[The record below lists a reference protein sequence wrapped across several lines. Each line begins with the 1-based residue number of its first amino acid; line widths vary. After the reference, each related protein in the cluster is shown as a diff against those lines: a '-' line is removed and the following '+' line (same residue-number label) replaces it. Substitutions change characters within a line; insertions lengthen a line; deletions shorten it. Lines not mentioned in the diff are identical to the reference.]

1 MQELSGYWEGYFIYG
16 LGFELPF
23 FGERVKMNAQLTFDD
38 SEITGTLTEEKG
50 PFSTG
55 KTVAIN
61 GYIEDFLISLEVQY
75 STNPVILED
84 GLTTEE
90 IEHDFTI
97 NYNGT
102 IDFQKKA
109 INGLWYMENEIESH
123 LDLEI
128 PPAEGLWVLKKVNK
142 PQSDF
147 DYSLLGL

>member
-1 MQELSGYWEGYFIYG
+1 MKELSGYWEGYFIYG

-23 FGERVKMNAQLTFDD
+23 FGERVKMNAQLTFND
-38 SEITGTLTEEKG
+38 SEIIGTLTEEKG

-61 GYIEDFLISLEVQY
+61 GFVEDFLISLQVQY
-75 STNPVILED
+75 VTNPVILED
-84 GLTTEE
+84 GFTTEE

-109 INGLWYMENEIESH
+109 MHGLWYMENEIESH

-128 PPAEGLWVLKKVNK
+128 PTCRRFMGIEKSKKTAE
-142 PQSDF
+142 
-147 DYSLLGL
+147 